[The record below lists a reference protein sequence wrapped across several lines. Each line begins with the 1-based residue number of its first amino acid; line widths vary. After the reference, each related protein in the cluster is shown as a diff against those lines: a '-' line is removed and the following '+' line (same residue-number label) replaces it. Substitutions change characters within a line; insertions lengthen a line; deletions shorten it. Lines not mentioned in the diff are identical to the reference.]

1 MLYEK
6 KLYMHNRQKAL
17 NIFLAENGWKPEHRS
32 ALADDASF
40 RRYDRL
46 LDGDRRVVLMD
57 APPHQEDTCPFI
69 SIAELLV
76 SLGLSAP
83 EIYAQNTDQGFLL
96 LEDFG
101 DQTYTRVLKASPTQ
115 EQSLY
120 KQAIDAL
127 IHLHKIPAKDQ
138 IPGGLAAYNTQI
150 LLGEVRLLTDWYIP
164 YVTAERLAP
173 EAMVAYDVVWEELF
187 DYVQSQPKCL
197 VLRDFHVDNLLL
209 LEGKSGVKACGL
221 LDFQDALAGARAYDL
236 MSLLEDARR
245 DIDDK
250 IVAGLKQHYY
260 DAFEDLATPGSGR
273 DAFDATYAILGAGR
287 HAKVIG
293 IFVRLYVRDGK
304 PNYLIHIPRVWR
316 LLERSFRHP
325 MLSPVLDWF
334 NTYVPK
340 NLRKLPSIHRLGDT

>member
-1 MLYEK
+1 
-6 KLYMHNRQKAL
+6 
-17 NIFLAENGWKPEHRS
+17 LADNGWKPEHRS
-32 ALADDASF
+32 ALVYDASF

-46 LDGDRRVVLMD
+46 LDGDRRAVLMD
-57 APPHQEDTCPFI
+57 APPPHEDTRPFI
-69 SIAELLV
+69 FIAELLV

-101 DQTYTRVLKASPTQ
+101 DKTYTRVLKASPMQ

-120 KQAIDAL
+120 EQAIDAL
-127 IHLHKIPAKDQ
+127 IHLHRIPTKDQ
-138 IPGGLAAYNTQI
+138 IPHGLGAYNTKT

-164 YVTAERLAP
+164 HVTTKRLAP
-173 EAMVAYDVVWEELF
+173 EALVTYEVVWGELF

-209 LEGKSGVKACGL
+209 LDKKSGIKACGL
-221 LDFQDALAGARAYDL
+221 LDFQDALAGAPAYDL

-245 DIDDK
+245 DIDDQV
-250 IVAGLKQHYY
+250 IEVLKQRYY
-260 DAFEDLATPGSGR
+260 AAFEDLATSGPAR

-293 IFVRLYVRDGK
+293 IFVRLYVRDDK

-316 LLERSFRHP
+316 LLERSFNHP

-334 NTYVPK
+334 DTYVPK
-340 NLRKLPSIHRLGDT
+340 NLRNLPSTHTLGDT